1 MNPWLIALV
10 IGASAVLSTIV
21 VDLSIRMSHRL
32 AAYDH
37 PDGERKTQDRPIPK
51 LGGVA
56 VALALTTSV
65 IAVLLVTSRFQ
76 ALGLAL
82 SVLFPALLA
91 ALIGFLDDRQALT
104 PYLRLAM
111 QAGVAALAWVL
122 GTRLSITG
130 IVALDA
136 LILVL
141 WVLVLINGINLLD
154 NSDGLAGA
162 TVLIS
167 SFGAAVIAV
176 MYGQVLVSI
185 LGFAIAGVTVGFL
198 WHNWFPAKVYM
209 GDAGAY
215 FLGFLLAILTV
226 RLKPTEAPVQV
237 GVLIAILLVL
247 VPLFDTTFVVINRL
261 RQGIH
266 PFTAGRDHL
275 SHNLQDRG
283 TSVPKSVLA
292 LQVLSIIGVGGAVT
306 MAAVF
311 G

>member
-10 IGASAVLSTIV
+10 IGGSAILSTIV
-21 VDLSIRMSHRL
+21 VDVSIRMSHRL

-104 PYLRLAM
+104 PYIRLAM

-176 MYGQVLVSI
+176 MYGQILVSI

-275 SHNLQDRG
+275 SHVLQARNL
-283 TSVPKSVLA
+283 SVAWSVAA
-292 LQVLSIIGVGGAVT
+292 LQLLGVAGVGGAVIL
-306 MAAVF
+306 AAAYR
-311 G
+311 

>member
-104 PYLRLAM
+104 PYIRLAM

-176 MYGQVLVSI
+176 MYGQILVSI

-275 SHNLQDRG
+275 SHVLQARNL
-283 TSVPKSVLA
+283 SVAWSVAA
-292 LQVLSIIGVGGAVT
+292 LQLLGVAGVGGAVIL
-306 MAAVF
+306 AAAYR
-311 G
+311 

>member
-1 MNPWLIALV
+1 VNPWLIALV
-10 IGASAVLSTIV
+10 IVASAVLSTIV

-111 QAGVAALAWVL
+111 QAGVAGVAWVL

-162 TVLIS
+162 TVLVS
-167 SFGAAVIAV
+167 SLGAAVRAV
-176 MYGQVLVSI
+176 MYGQALVSI
-185 LGFAIAGVTVGFL
+185 LGFAIAGVTIGFL

-226 RLKPTEAPVQV
+226 RLKPMGAPILV
-237 GVLIAILLVL
+237 GVGIALLLVL

-275 SHNLQDRG
+275 SHVLQGRSL
-283 TSVPKSVLA
+283 SVAGSVAALQLVGVAGVIAAIVLA
-292 LQVLSIIGVGGAVT
+292 
-306 MAAVF
+306 AAYR
-311 G
+311 

>member
-65 IAVLLVTSRFQ
+65 VAVLLVTSRFQ

-111 QAGVAALAWVL
+111 QAGVAGLAWLL
-122 GTRLSITG
+122 GSRLVITHV
-130 IVALDA
+130 VAIDA

-162 TVLIS
+162 TVLVS
-167 SFGAAVIAV
+167 SLGAAVIAV
-176 MYGQVLVSI
+176 MYGQALVSI
-185 LGFAIAGVTVGFL
+185 LGFAIAGVTIGFL

-226 RLKPTEAPVQV
+226 RLKPMGAPIIV
-237 GVLIAILLVL
+237 GVGIALLLVL

-275 SHNLQDRG
+275 SHVLQGRSL
-283 TSVPKSVLA
+283 SVAGSVAALQLVGVAGVIAAIVLA
-292 LQVLSIIGVGGAVT
+292 
-306 MAAVF
+306 AAYR
-311 G
+311 

>member
-1 MNPWLIALV
+1 VNPWLIALV
-10 IGASAVLSTIV
+10 IGGSAVLSTIV
-21 VDLSIRMSHRL
+21 VDVSIRMSHRV

-37 PDGERKTQDRPIPK
+37 PDGERKTQERPIPK

-56 VALALTTSV
+56 VALAVTTSV
-65 IAVLLVTSRFQ
+65 VAVLLVTSRFQ

-111 QAGVAALAWVL
+111 QAGVAALAWLL
-122 GTRLSITG
+122 GTRLTITG

-136 LILVL
+136 ALLVL

-176 MYGQVLVSI
+176 MYGQILVSI

-226 RLKPTEAPVQV
+226 RLKPTGAPVLV
-237 GVLIAILLVL
+237 GVVIAILLVL

-275 SHNLQDRG
+275 SHVLQGRNL
-283 TSVPKSVLA
+283 SVAWSVAA
-292 LQVLSIIGVGGAVT
+292 LQLLGVAGVGGAVIL
-306 MAAVF
+306 AAAYR
-311 G
+311 